1 MIPLILEITM
11 IVTFN
16 GYAQSIDV
24 NRMDAAYYC
33 SLLQYGN
40 DNDAKKAFDFSL
52 FNPAFM
58 IACEYYTAR
67 SSIISLFPLL
77 LNILMENLTLSRNPV
92 YIRTANTTFCTI
104 FDDQIW

>member
-1 MIPLILEITM
+1 MIPLILKITM

-40 DNDAKKAFDFSL
+40 DNDAKKAFDFAATLKEGYTVNS
-52 FNPAFM
+52 
-58 IACEYYTAR
+58 ISCE
-67 SSIISLFPLL
+67 S
-77 LNILMENLTLSRNPV
+77 E
-92 YIRTANTTFCTI
+92 
-104 FDDQIW
+104 

>member
-1 MIPLILEITM
+1 
-11 IVTFN
+11 
-16 GYAQSIDV
+16 
-24 NRMDAAYYC
+24 MDAIARC
-33 SLLQYGN
+33 GFGLNVDAQQN
-40 DNDAKKAFDFSL
+40 QDDPFVKHAKKAFDFSL

-92 YIRTANTTFCTI
+92 YIRAANTTFCTI